1 MAEGRGFARAPSHE
15 DLEQATLSELHE
27 LAAGRGIDR
36 YRLLRKE
43 QLVDALADDGAPEAT
58 HYVPIPVEEEPTGD
72 APPASEEARAQ
83 TAAPKVSTEVFDGF
97 AAALEGLRDVIG
109 ERVQLLVSD
118 ADAEHWLEVSG
129 ELGEERTERDVRVTF
144 AVGDSARF
152 ALDETLF
159 VSGERWTV
167 DTGDYWRIT
176 IEQGRIRLSLSDL
189 R

>member
-1 MAEGRGFARAPSHE
+1 MAGERGFARAPSRE
-15 DLEQATLSELHE
+15 ELGLATLAELHE

-43 QLVDALADDGAPEAT
+43 QLVDALAEEGAPEAT
-58 HYVPIPVEEEPTGD
+58 YYAPIPVEEESAAD
-72 APPASEEARAQ
+72 APPVTEKARAQ
-83 TAAPKVSTEVFDGF
+83 TAAPKVSTEVFESF
-97 AAALEGLRDVIG
+97 AAALEGIRDAIG

-118 ADAEHWLEVSG
+118 ADAEHWVEVSG
-129 ELGEERTERDVRVTF
+129 ELGEEGTERDARVTF

-176 IEQGRIRLSLSDL
+176 IEQGRIRLLLSDL